1 MVCYMYQ
8 LIVFT
13 FLILLFSVNAIKKTD
28 KYTLLKS
35 LPREYVPTV
44 ELYDQ
49 NTDLELINYPV
60 VFKTNECDSWGKDV
74 KRIDNIDHAL
84 KFISDYKYE
93 KNNIIIQ
100 DFSPHGNEVAIFIR
114 RNITDGNLE
123 IISAVIR
130 DLNRNSLVNND
141 CPSGKCRII
150 TDDLSSALKEK
161 IHEISNKINGLNW
174 GRYDIKYE
182 SLEELM
188 KGRFHVME
196 LNVGPGIIPI
206 LYPMNFDLVVLWTTK
221 DIRIIY
227 RIIEFII
234 SYFIISLSNIIR
246 GQIKGNDI
254 FMNMLKWLRN
264 TSCYL

>member
-1 MVCYMYQ
+1 M
-8 LIVFT
+8 
-13 FLILLFSVNAIKKTD
+13 
-28 KYTLLKS
+28 
-35 LPREYVPTV
+35 
-44 ELYDQ
+44 
-49 NTDLELINYPV
+49 
-60 VFKTNECDSWGKDV
+60 
-74 KRIDNIDHAL
+74 
-84 KFISDYKYE
+84 
-93 KNNIIIQ
+93 
-100 DFSPHGNEVAIFIR
+100 
-114 RNITDGNLE
+114 
-123 IISAVIR
+123 
-130 DLNRNSLVNND
+130 
-141 CPSGKCRII
+141 
-150 TDDLSSALKEK
+150 KEK

-206 LYPMNFDLVVLWTTK
+206 LYPMNFDLVVLWTKK

>member
-1 MVCYMYQ
+1 MYQ
-8 LIVFT
+8 LIIFIVI
-13 FLILLFSVNAIKKTD
+13 ILFFSVNVIQKTD

-35 LPREYVPTV
+35 FPTQYVPTV

-60 VFKTNECDSWGKDV
+60 IFKTNECDSWGKDV
-74 KRIDNIDHAL
+74 KRIDNSDQAL
-84 KFISDYKYE
+84 KFISDYTYE

-100 DFSPHGNEVAIFIR
+100 EFSPYTNEVAIFIR
-114 RNITDGNLE
+114 RSITDGNVE

-130 DLNRNSLVNND
+130 DLNKNSLVNND
-141 CPSGKCRII
+141 CPSDKCRII
-150 TDDLSSALKEK
+150 TDDLSSTLKNK
-161 IHEISNKINGLNW
+161 IHEISTKINGLNW

-188 KGRFHVME
+188 KGKFHIME

-246 GQIKGNDI
+246 GQIKSNDI
-254 FMNMLKWLRN
+254 FMNIRKWLSKI
-264 TSCYL
+264 SCYL